1 MNRGIVTTVSEP
13 ASIKITRDPAV
24 WRDRG
29 RAYKVLID
37 GVQAGAVR
45 HGETFVASVDPGTHS
60 VRLKIDWT
68 GSQEVQVTVAP
79 GDTASLVCAA
89 GGSSWTALLDALSRR
104 PYISLRPE

>member
-1 MNRGIVTTVSEP
+1 MSES

-37 GVQAGAVR
+37 GRQAGTVR
-45 HGETFVASVDPGTHS
+45 HGETFVTSVSPGTHS
-60 VRLKIDWT
+60 VRLRIDWT
-68 GSQEVQVTVAP
+68 GSQEVQVAVAP
-79 GDTASLVCAA
+79 GATTSLVCAA
-89 GGSSWTALLDALSRR
+89 GGSSWTALFDALGRR